1 MTDQTKDSK
10 YKLNLPE
17 TSFPM
22 RGDLSKR
29 EPAWLKSW
37 QERKVYERIRAKRKG
52 APSFILHDGPPYA
65 NGDIH
70 IGHAVNKILK
80 DIIIKAKTMS
90 GFDAPYVPG
99 WDCHGLPIELV
110 VEKNHGKNID
120 PAKFRELCRA
130 YAAEQV
136 EKQKKD
142 FIRLG
147 VLGDW
152 DNPYLTMAFNTEADI
167 MRALGEIYQNGY
179 LYQGSKPVHWCVD
192 CGSALAEAEV
202 EYEDVNSPAIDVGFK
217 VVDNALLAKAF
228 GLDKVEGDVYAVIW
242 TTTPWTL
249 PANQAV
255 SVNAEL
261 DYALIRTER
270 GSLILAND
278 ILMQSAYIRGEN
290 TGSPLELM
298 RRYGVEAGPADIF
311 GLVKG
316 AALKNILL
324 QHPFDNRQVPVIT
337 GDHVTTDAGTG
348 LVHTA
353 AAHGND
359 DWLVM
364 RANFPNEKPRVLI
377 GGDGKFFTSEL
388 VEFAEIRGLS
398 RQDANKVILA
408 KLQENGV
415 LFASARLNHSFP
427 HCWRHKTPLMQLATH
442 QWFIGMNSVGK
453 DGKALREHA
462 NTAVDATQFFPS
474 WGRARL
480 EAMIKNR
487 PDWCVSRQ
495 RNWGVPMPFFV
506 HKETGEPHP
515 ETMRLLE
522 AVCKQVE
529 QQGIEA
535 WFSLDGDAFLAQH
548 ASENAAQYKKVTDT
562 LDVWFDSGAT
572 HYAVVRS
579 AHHPSLS
586 AAANV
591 REAAHQPVADLYLE
605 GSDQHRGWF
614 QSSLLTGC
622 AIDGNAPYKALLTHG
637 FVVDGAGHKMSKSKG
652 NVVAPQKVMD
662 TYGADIL
669 RLWVASTDYS
679 GELTISDEILKRVA
693 DGYRRIRNTL
703 RFLLSNL
710 ADFDASKDLLPVDQW
725 LEIDRYAL
733 HLTQQLQTGILAD
746 YEKYEFHLA
755 VQKFVSF
762 CSEDLGGFYLDIL
775 KDRLYTSGET
785 SHARRAAQSALH
797 HITHAMMRLMA
808 PILSFTADE
817 IWQTLGLD
825 KVATVFEEDWYGLP
839 AHDLS
844 DTQLQHWQT
853 IIALRAQA
861 AKEIEVLRGEGKVGS
876 SLQAELEFHVAPET
890 FEALSSLQDDLRF
903 VMITSSATTYKVA
916 DASAQKILVKPSTHQ
931 KCDRCWHYRAD
942 VGIDAAHPTICG
954 RCVSNLFGK
963 GEVRK
968 YA

>member
-1 MTDQTKDSK
+1 MTDKDKDSK

-22 RGDLSKR
+22 RGDLAKR
-29 EPAWLKSW
+29 EPAWLKQW
-37 QERKVYERIRAKRKG
+37 QDKKLYQKIRAARKG
-52 APSFILHDGPPYA
+52 AKKFILHDGPPYA

-80 DIIIKAKTMS
+80 DIIVKSKTMS

-110 VEKNHGKNID
+110 VEKNHGKNIA

-130 YAAEQV
+130 YAKEQV

-152 DNPYLTMAFNTEADI
+152 DHPYLTMDYKTEADI
-167 MRALGEIYQNGY
+167 MRALGDIYKNGY

-217 VVDNALLAKAF
+217 VADNAALSKAF
-228 GLDKVEGDVYAVIW
+228 GVEVTDEAYAVIW

-255 SVNAEL
+255 SVHPDF
-261 DYALIRTER
+261 DYDLIKTSK
-270 GSLILAND
+270 GLLILVHDLAEST
-278 ILMQSAYIRGEN
+278 LA
-290 TGSPLELM
+290 
-298 RRYGVEAGPADIF
+298 RYGEEDTQTIATC
-311 GLVKG
+311 KG
-316 AALKNILL
+316 AALKALL
-324 QHPFDNRQVPVIT
+324 LNHPFDCRQVPIICGT
-337 GDHVTTDAGTG
+337 HVTTDAGTG

-364 RANFPNEKPRVLI
+364 RESFPNEKPRVLM
-377 GGDGKFFTSEL
+377 GGDGRFFNSDL
-388 VEFAEIRGLS
+388 VEFEAIRGLT
-398 RQDANKVILA
+398 RQEANKVILA
-408 KLQENGV
+408 KMQENGT
-415 LFASARLNHSFP
+415 LLASARLNHSFP

-442 QWFIGMNSVGK
+442 QWFIGMYQQDAVGIS
-453 DGKALREHA
+453 LREYA
-462 NTAVDATQFFPS
+462 NKAVDATAFFPA

-506 HKETGEPHP
+506 HKETGSPHP
-515 ETMRLLE
+515 RTLELLE
-522 AVCKQVE
+522 TVCKQVE
-529 QQGIEA
+529 HEGIEA
-535 WFSLDGDAFLAQH
+535 WFSLDGEAFLRQYAPDH
-548 ASENAAQYKKVTDT
+548 ADQYKKVTDT

-572 HYAVVRS
+572 HAAVLKRRS
-579 AHHPSLS
+579 ELQHP
-586 AAANV
+586 
-591 REAAHQPVADLYLE
+591 ADLYLE

-622 AIDGNAPYKALLTHG
+622 AIDGRAPYNALLTHG
-637 FVVDGAGHKMSKSKG
+637 FVVDGSGHKMSKSKG

-693 DGYRRIRNTL
+693 DSYRKIRNTL
-703 RFLLSNL
+703 RFLLANI
-710 ADFDASKDLLPVDQW
+710 ADFDAATQSVSYENL

-733 HLTQQLQTGILAD
+733 GMLHDLHEECRAGYEAYELHKVAQALQR
-746 YEKYEFHLA
+746 
-755 VQKFVSF
+755 F
-762 CSEDLGGFYLDIL
+762 CAEELGAFYLDIL
-775 KDRLYTSGET
+775 KDRLYTNAEDSRD
-785 SHARRAAQSALH
+785 RRAAQTVLLK
-797 HITHAMMRLMA
+797 ITQVLAGLMA
-808 PILSFTADE
+808 PILSYTAEE
-817 IWQTLGLD
+817 IWQTL
-825 KVATVFEEDWYGLP
+825 TPNTEDFAVLHNWSDP
-839 AHDLS
+839 AD
-844 DTQLQHWQT
+844 
-853 IIALRAQA
+853 IITPLCYKDYETNLKEKWLAIREVRAQA
-861 AKEIEVLRGEGKVGS
+861 AKEIEVLRAAGQVGS
-876 SLQAELEFHVAPET
+876 SLQAELTFNVPET
-890 FEALSSLQDDLRF
+890 TFNALDSLGEDLRF
-903 VMITSSATTYKVA
+903 VTITSSAKVYKVPA
-916 DASAQKILVKPSTHQ
+916 TEQKILVSPSQHQ
-931 KCDRCWHYRAD
+931 KCERCWHYVED
-942 VGIDAAHPTICG
+942 VGRDQAHPSICG
-954 RCVSNLFGK
+954 RCISNVSGK
-963 GEVRK
+963 AESRQ